1 MLSDYPFCVQL
12 SISCPII
19 HFVPDYPFP
28 FRVLLSISCLIIH
41 FVSDYPFCVQLSIS
55 YPIIHFMFHYF
66 FLFNFPYPLTF
77 HFYWI
82 FHCKCTFTIFT
93 LFPYWLALFLGFL
106 FGEHTQKLRYRMVCN
121 ETQITTL
128 WIRFPFLRPDYLD
141 CFVEKESLAVK
152 ISKALLK
159 EQQVITAQTPV
170 SE

>member
-1 MLSDYPFCVQL
+1 MIGQVMEKDNRAWNGKWHTKW
-12 SISCPII
+12 II
-19 HFVPDYPFP
+19 GHKMDNQDVNLYRYIFL
-28 FRVLLSISCLIIH
+28 RVS
-41 FVSDYPFCVQLSIS
+41 
-55 YPIIHFMFHYF
+55 
-66 FLFNFPYPLTF
+66 FPYPLTF

-159 EQQVITAQTPV
+159 EQQVIRAQTPV